1 MKVPKCVILKPNG
14 SDTAIERINYRTD
27 SEERDCIPCII
38 IIIGSGPA
46 GLSAAIYSQRA
57 CLDTIVIEKNGIS
70 GGQVLNTWEVDN
82 YPGFPGVTGFE
93 LSRQFREHANKL
105 GARVVQDEV
114 VQVELSGNVKKVV
127 CEEETY
133 EARCVILA
141 SGAHHR
147 TLEVPGEEELRG
159 AGVSYCATCDGAFFR
174 GRTVAVVGGGDAAL
188 EDAIFLAR
196 MCEKVYIVHRRDK
209 LRGAKRLQE
218 RLQALENIEF
228 VWNSETAAIE
238 GNGQVEAL
246 RLRQTKTGEEKRLD
260 VDGVFIAVGIAPESE
275 LYAGQLELDEQGY
288 IRADESGQTSVPG
301 VFAAG
306 DVRTKALRQILTA
319 ASDGANCV
327 ASAERYLQA

>member
-1 MKVPKCVILKPNG
+1 MY
-14 SDTAIERINYRTD
+14 D
-27 SEERDCIPCII
+27 I

-46 GLSAAIYSQRA
+46 GLSAAIYAQRA

-147 TLEVPGEEELRG
+147 TLEVPREEELRG

-228 VWNSETAAIE
+228 VWNSETVAIE
-238 GNGQVEAL
+238 GNAQVEAL
-246 RLRQTKTGEEKRLD
+246 RLRQTKTGEERRLD

>member
-1 MKVPKCVILKPNG
+1 MY
-14 SDTAIERINYRTD
+14 D
-27 SEERDCIPCII
+27 I

-46 GLSAAIYSQRA
+46 GLSAAIYAQRA

-228 VWNSETAAIE
+228 VWNSETVAIE
-238 GNGQVEAL
+238 GDAQVEAL

-260 VDGVFIAVGIAPESE
+260 VDGVFIAVGIAPESK

>member
-1 MKVPKCVILKPNG
+1 MY
-14 SDTAIERINYRTD
+14 D
-27 SEERDCIPCII
+27 I

-46 GLSAAIYSQRA
+46 GLSAAIYAQRA

-114 VQVELSGNVKKVV
+114 VQVELSGSVKKVV

-133 EARCVILA
+133 EACCVILA

-228 VWNSETAAIE
+228 VWNSETVAIE
-238 GNGQVEAL
+238 GNAQVEAL

>member
-1 MKVPKCVILKPNG
+1 MY
-14 SDTAIERINYRTD
+14 D
-27 SEERDCIPCII
+27 I

-46 GLSAAIYSQRA
+46 GLSAAIYAQRA

-228 VWNSETAAIE
+228 VWNNETVAIE
-238 GNGQVEAL
+238 GNAQVEAL

>member
-1 MKVPKCVILKPNG
+1 MY
-14 SDTAIERINYRTD
+14 D
-27 SEERDCIPCII
+27 I

-46 GLSAAIYSQRA
+46 GLSAAIYAQRA
-57 CLDTIVIEKNGIS
+57 CLYTIVIEKNGIS

-228 VWNSETAAIE
+228 VWNSETVAIE
-238 GNGQVEAL
+238 GDAQVEAL

>member
-1 MKVPKCVILKPNG
+1 MY
-14 SDTAIERINYRTD
+14 D
-27 SEERDCIPCII
+27 I

-46 GLSAAIYSQRA
+46 GLSAAIYAQRA

-159 AGVSYCATCDGAFFR
+159 AGVSYCATCDGAFSR

-218 RLQALENIEF
+218 RLQALENVEF

-246 RLRQTKTGEEKRLD
+246 RLRQTKTGEERRLD

>member
-1 MKVPKCVILKPNG
+1 MY
-14 SDTAIERINYRTD
+14 D
-27 SEERDCIPCII
+27 I

-46 GLSAAIYSQRA
+46 GLSAAIYAQRA

-82 YPGFPGVTGFE
+82 YPGFPGVSGFE

-105 GARVVQDEV
+105 GARFVQDEV

-228 VWNSETAAIE
+228 VWNSETVAIE

-246 RLRQTKTGEEKRLD
+246 RLRQTKTGEERRLD

-275 LYAGQLELDEQGY
+275 LYAGQVEFDEQGY

-306 DVRTKALRQILTA
+306 DVRTKTLRQILTA

>member
-1 MKVPKCVILKPNG
+1 MY
-14 SDTAIERINYRTD
+14 D
-27 SEERDCIPCII
+27 I

-46 GLSAAIYSQRA
+46 GLSAAIYAQRA

-228 VWNSETAAIE
+228 VWNSETVAIE
-238 GNGQVEAL
+238 GNAQVEAL
-246 RLRQTKTGEEKRLD
+246 RLRQTKTGEERRLD

-306 DVRTKALRQILTA
+306 DVRTKVLRQILTA

>member
-1 MKVPKCVILKPNG
+1 MY
-14 SDTAIERINYRTD
+14 D
-27 SEERDCIPCII
+27 I

-46 GLSAAIYSQRA
+46 GLSAAIYAQRA

-196 MCEKVYIVHRRDK
+196 VCEKVYIVHRRDK

-228 VWNSETAAIE
+228 VWNSETVAIE

-246 RLRQTKTGEEKRLD
+246 RLRQTKTGEERRLD

>member
-1 MKVPKCVILKPNG
+1 MY
-14 SDTAIERINYRTD
+14 D
-27 SEERDCIPCII
+27 I

-46 GLSAAIYSQRA
+46 GLSAAIYAQRA

-246 RLRQTKTGEEKRLD
+246 RLRQTQTGEERRLD

>member
-1 MKVPKCVILKPNG
+1 MYTMY
-14 SDTAIERINYRTD
+14 D
-27 SEERDCIPCII
+27 I

-46 GLSAAIYSQRA
+46 GLSAAIYAQRA

-238 GNGQVEAL
+238 GDGQVEAL
-246 RLRQTKTGEEKRLD
+246 RLRQTKTGEERRLD

>member
-1 MKVPKCVILKPNG
+1 MY
-14 SDTAIERINYRTD
+14 D
-27 SEERDCIPCII
+27 I

-46 GLSAAIYSQRA
+46 GLSAAIYAQRA
-57 CLDTIVIEKNGIS
+57 CLGAIVIEKNGIS

-228 VWNSETAAIE
+228 VWNSETVAIE
-238 GNGQVEAL
+238 GNAQVEAL
-246 RLRQTKTGEEKRLD
+246 RLRQTKTGEERRLD

>member
-1 MKVPKCVILKPNG
+1 MY
-14 SDTAIERINYRTD
+14 D
-27 SEERDCIPCII
+27 I

-46 GLSAAIYSQRA
+46 GLSAAIYAQRA

-218 RLQALENIEF
+218 RVQALENIEF

-246 RLRQTKTGEEKRLD
+246 RLRQTKTGEERRLD

>member
-1 MKVPKCVILKPNG
+1 MY
-14 SDTAIERINYRTD
+14 D
-27 SEERDCIPCII
+27 I

-46 GLSAAIYSQRA
+46 GLSAAIYAQRA

-82 YPGFPGVTGFE
+82 YPGFPGVSGFE

-218 RLQALENIEF
+218 RLQALENVEF

-301 VFAAG
+301 VFVAG

>member
-1 MKVPKCVILKPNG
+1 MY
-14 SDTAIERINYRTD
+14 D
-27 SEERDCIPCII
+27 I

-46 GLSAAIYSQRA
+46 GLSAAIYAQRA

-174 GRTVAVVGGGDAAL
+174 GRMVAVVGGGDAAL

-228 VWNSETAAIE
+228 VWNSETVAIE
-238 GNGQVEAL
+238 GNAQVEAL
-246 RLRQTKTGEEKRLD
+246 RLRQTKTGEERRLD

>member
-1 MKVPKCVILKPNG
+1 MY
-14 SDTAIERINYRTD
+14 D
-27 SEERDCIPCII
+27 I

-46 GLSAAIYSQRA
+46 GLSAAIYAQRA

-218 RLQALENIEF
+218 RVQALENIEF
-228 VWNSETAAIE
+228 VWNSETVAIE
-238 GNGQVEAL
+238 GNAQVEAL
-246 RLRQTKTGEEKRLD
+246 RLRQTTTGEERRLD

>member
-1 MKVPKCVILKPNG
+1 MY
-14 SDTAIERINYRTD
+14 D
-27 SEERDCIPCII
+27 I

-46 GLSAAIYSQRA
+46 GLSAAIYAQRA

-70 GGQVLNTWEVDN
+70 GGQVLNTWELDN

-228 VWNSETAAIE
+228 VWNSETVAIE
-238 GNGQVEAL
+238 GNAQVEAL

>member
-1 MKVPKCVILKPNG
+1 MYDV
-14 SDTAIERINYRTD
+14 
-27 SEERDCIPCII
+27 

-46 GLSAAIYSQRA
+46 GLSAAIYAQRA

-228 VWNSETAAIE
+228 VWNSETVAIE
-238 GNGQVEAL
+238 GNAQVEAL

>member
-1 MKVPKCVILKPNG
+1 MYTMY
-14 SDTAIERINYRTD
+14 D
-27 SEERDCIPCII
+27 I

-46 GLSAAIYSQRA
+46 GLSAAIYAQRA

-218 RLQALENIEF
+218 RLQALENVEF

-238 GNGQVEAL
+238 GDGQVEAL
-246 RLRQTKTGEEKRLD
+246 RLRQTKTGEERRLD

>member
-1 MKVPKCVILKPNG
+1 M
-14 SDTAIERINYRTD
+14 
-27 SEERDCIPCII
+27 
-38 IIIGSGPA
+38 
-46 GLSAAIYSQRA
+46 
-57 CLDTIVIEKNGIS
+57 
-70 GGQVLNTWEVDN
+70 
-82 YPGFPGVTGFE
+82 
-93 LSRQFREHANKL
+93 
-105 GARVVQDEV
+105 
-114 VQVELSGNVKKVV
+114 
-127 CEEETY
+127 
-133 EARCVILA
+133 
-141 SGAHHR
+141 
-147 TLEVPGEEELRG
+147 
-159 AGVSYCATCDGAFFR
+159 
-174 GRTVAVVGGGDAAL
+174 GGGDAAL

-228 VWNSETAAIE
+228 VWNSETVAIE
-238 GNGQVEAL
+238 GNAQVEAL
-246 RLRQTKTGEEKRLD
+246 RLRQTQTGEEKRLD

>member
-1 MKVPKCVILKPNG
+1 MY
-14 SDTAIERINYRTD
+14 D
-27 SEERDCIPCII
+27 I

-46 GLSAAIYSQRA
+46 GLSAAIYAQRA

-82 YPGFPGVTGFE
+82 YPGSPGVTGFE

-218 RLQALENIEF
+218 RVQALENVEF
-228 VWNSETAAIE
+228 VWNSETAAVE

-246 RLRQTKTGEEKRLD
+246 RLRQTQTGEEKRLD

>member
-1 MKVPKCVILKPNG
+1 MY
-14 SDTAIERINYRTD
+14 D
-27 SEERDCIPCII
+27 I

-46 GLSAAIYSQRA
+46 GLSAAIYAQRA

-105 GARVVQDEV
+105 GARVVQDEA

-238 GNGQVEAL
+238 GNAQVEAL
-246 RLRQTKTGEEKRLD
+246 RLRQTKTGEERRLD

>member
-1 MKVPKCVILKPNG
+1 MY
-14 SDTAIERINYRTD
+14 D
-27 SEERDCIPCII
+27 I

-46 GLSAAIYSQRA
+46 GLSAAIYAQRA

-93 LSRQFREHANKL
+93 LSKQFREHANKL

-147 TLEVPGEEELRG
+147 TLGVPGEEELRG

-228 VWNSETAAIE
+228 VWNSETVAIE
-238 GNGQVEAL
+238 GDAQVEAL

>member
-1 MKVPKCVILKPNG
+1 MY
-14 SDTAIERINYRTD
+14 D
-27 SEERDCIPCII
+27 I

-46 GLSAAIYSQRA
+46 GLSAAIYAQRA

-196 MCEKVYIVHRRDK
+196 LCEKVYIVHRRDK

-228 VWNSETAAIE
+228 VWNSETVAIE
-238 GNGQVEAL
+238 GNAQVEAL

>member
-1 MKVPKCVILKPNG
+1 MY
-14 SDTAIERINYRTD
+14 D
-27 SEERDCIPCII
+27 I

-46 GLSAAIYSQRA
+46 GLSAAIYAQRA

-218 RLQALENIEF
+218 RLQTLENIEF

-238 GNGQVEAL
+238 GNAQVEAL
-246 RLRQTKTGEEKRLD
+246 RLRQTKTGEERRLD

>member
-1 MKVPKCVILKPNG
+1 MYTMY
-14 SDTAIERINYRTD
+14 D
-27 SEERDCIPCII
+27 I

-46 GLSAAIYSQRA
+46 GLSAAIYAQRA

-228 VWNSETAAIE
+228 VWNSETVAIE
-238 GNGQVEAL
+238 GNAQVEAL

>member
-1 MKVPKCVILKPNG
+1 MY
-14 SDTAIERINYRTD
+14 D
-27 SEERDCIPCII
+27 I

-46 GLSAAIYSQRA
+46 GLSAAIYAQRA

-228 VWNSETAAIE
+228 VWNSETVAIE
-238 GNGQVEAL
+238 GNAQVEAL
-246 RLRQTKTGEEKRLD
+246 RLRQTKTGEERRLD

-275 LYAGQLELDEQGY
+275 MYAGQLELDEQGY

>member
-1 MKVPKCVILKPNG
+1 MY
-14 SDTAIERINYRTD
+14 D
-27 SEERDCIPCII
+27 I

-46 GLSAAIYSQRA
+46 GLSAAIYAQRA

-209 LRGAKRLQE
+209 LRGAKRRQE

-246 RLRQTKTGEEKRLD
+246 RLRQTQTGEERRLD

>member
-1 MKVPKCVILKPNG
+1 MY
-14 SDTAIERINYRTD
+14 D
-27 SEERDCIPCII
+27 I

-46 GLSAAIYSQRA
+46 GLSAAIYAQRA

-238 GNGQVEAL
+238 GDGQVEAL

>member
-1 MKVPKCVILKPNG
+1 MY
-14 SDTAIERINYRTD
+14 D
-27 SEERDCIPCII
+27 I

-46 GLSAAIYSQRA
+46 GLSAAIYAQRA

-228 VWNSETAAIE
+228 VWNSETVAIE
-238 GNGQVEAL
+238 GNAQVEAL

-288 IRADESGQTSVPG
+288 IRADESGQTSVLG

>member
-1 MKVPKCVILKPNG
+1 MY
-14 SDTAIERINYRTD
+14 D
-27 SEERDCIPCII
+27 I

-46 GLSAAIYSQRA
+46 GLSAAIYAQRA

-228 VWNSETAAIE
+228 VWNSETVAIE
-238 GNGQVEAL
+238 GDAQVEAL

-288 IRADESGQTSVPG
+288 IRADENGQTSVPG

>member
-1 MKVPKCVILKPNG
+1 MY
-14 SDTAIERINYRTD
+14 D
-27 SEERDCIPCII
+27 I

-46 GLSAAIYSQRA
+46 GLSAAIYAQRA
-57 CLDTIVIEKNGIS
+57 CLDTIVIEKIGIS
-70 GGQVLNTWEVDN
+70 GGQVLITWEVDN

-228 VWNSETAAIE
+228 VWNSETVAIE
-238 GNGQVEAL
+238 GNAQVEAL

>member
-1 MKVPKCVILKPNG
+1 MY
-14 SDTAIERINYRTD
+14 D
-27 SEERDCIPCII
+27 I

-46 GLSAAIYSQRA
+46 GLSAAIYAQRA

-127 CEEETY
+127 CEEKTY

-218 RLQALENIEF
+218 RVQALENVEF
-228 VWNSETAAIE
+228 VWNSETAAVE

-246 RLRQTKTGEEKRLD
+246 RLRQTQTGEEKRLD

-327 ASAERYLQA
+327 ASAERYLQS

>member
-1 MKVPKCVILKPNG
+1 MY
-14 SDTAIERINYRTD
+14 D
-27 SEERDCIPCII
+27 I

-46 GLSAAIYSQRA
+46 GLSAAIYAQRA

-93 LSRQFREHANKL
+93 LSKQFREHANKL

-228 VWNSETAAIE
+228 VWNSETVAIE
-238 GNGQVEAL
+238 GDAQVEAL
-246 RLRQTKTGEEKRLD
+246 RLRQTKTGEERRLD

>member
-1 MKVPKCVILKPNG
+1 MY
-14 SDTAIERINYRTD
+14 D
-27 SEERDCIPCII
+27 I

-46 GLSAAIYSQRA
+46 GLSAAIYAQRA

-82 YPGFPGVTGFE
+82 YLGFPGVTGFE

-228 VWNSETAAIE
+228 VWNSETVAIE
-238 GNGQVEAL
+238 GNAQVEAL
-246 RLRQTKTGEEKRLD
+246 RLRQTKTGEERRLN

>member
-1 MKVPKCVILKPNG
+1 MY
-14 SDTAIERINYRTD
+14 D
-27 SEERDCIPCII
+27 I

-46 GLSAAIYSQRA
+46 GLSAAIYAQRA

-228 VWNSETAAIE
+228 VWNSETVAIE
-238 GNGQVEAL
+238 GNAQVEVL
-246 RLRQTKTGEEKRLD
+246 RLRQTKTGEERRLD

>member
-1 MKVPKCVILKPNG
+1 MY
-14 SDTAIERINYRTD
+14 D
-27 SEERDCIPCII
+27 I

-46 GLSAAIYSQRA
+46 GLSAAIYAQRA

-147 TLEVPGEEELRG
+147 TLEVPGEKELRG

-228 VWNSETAAIE
+228 VWNSETVAIE
-238 GNGQVEAL
+238 GNAQVEAL
-246 RLRQTKTGEEKRLD
+246 RLRQTKTGEERRLD